1 MNRSGAFNAPAGF
14 PQPQAPPQ
22 LQQQQQQQQG
32 VARSNPPG
40 MMPPANASAMLQ
52 QNIGARQQAP
62 MAAAVAAAGQAA
74 NAPRGLAPA
83 PVAAN
88 ALRPAAG
95 AGAGAQ
101 PMQQPTAQQQQQQ
114 QQQAALSSRPPNLA
128 APTPVRPLGAP
139 ALAPSAAAAATAVDA
154 SKAKPIEYHDDF
166 PALGAAPSPSPSG
179 PSGADLSNGV
189 FFYFRFSFWFFHR
202 RMPKSTF
209 VFPLLVVLHFRLIE
223 FPILFLRF
231 SVRSFGIGAPVGRAH
246 KLVCEQYGRVRLVG
260 AAVDLDV
267 FAADHADGQR

>member
-1 MNRSGAFNAPAGF
+1 MNRFPPAGAVGAGSAPTGMNRSGALNAPAGF
-14 PQPQAPPQ
+14 PQPQAPPP
-22 LQQQQQQQQG
+22 LQQQQQQQG

-62 MAAAVAAAGQAA
+62 MAASAAGQAA

-95 AGAGAQ
+95 AGAGAL
-101 PMQQPTAQQQQQQ
+101 PMQQPTAQQQQQ

-189 FFYFRFSFWFFHR
+189 FFLLSF
-202 RMPKSTF
+202 
-209 VFPLLVVLHFRLIE
+209 
-223 FPILFLRF
+223 LFLIF
-231 SVRSFGIGAPVGRAH
+231 SSQYAEIHFCFSSSRGSSFPF
-246 KLVCEQYGRVRLVG
+246 
-260 AAVDLDV
+260 D
-267 FAADHADGQR
+267 